1 LGEGRTGILFAMSA
15 SDENHLK
22 VLIRPVSRRGALA
35 LLGGLGLAVAGC
47 SGGSDSTN
55 ATATTKGA
63 SSSST
68 TSTTTGATTTTG
80 AATAAVTDCTVIP
93 EETGGPFPG
102 DGSNGPDVL
111 AENGVVRKDIR
122 SSFDGMSGT
131 ADGVPYTISF
141 TVVDVDNG
149 CKPLTGA
156 AVYVWHCD
164 REGNYS
170 MYQSASDQNY
180 LRGVQEVD
188 ANGVASFTSV
198 FPACYSGRWPH
209 VHFEVYPSVD
219 AATSGSNKLATSQ
232 IALPED
238 VCNAVYATSGYSSS
252 ASTLS
257 RVSLSSDMVFS
268 DGVATQTPSMTGN
281 ATNGYIS
288 SLVVGV
294 SGTV

>member
-1 LGEGRTGILFAMSA
+1 MSA
-15 SDENHLK
+15 SDENQLE
-22 VLIRPVSRRGALA
+22 VLTRPVSRRGALA

-47 SGGSDSTN
+47 SGGSDSSN

-80 AATAAVTDCTVIP
+80 AATTAVTDCTVLP

-111 AENGVVRKDIR
+111 SESGVVRKDIR
-122 SSFDGMSGT
+122 SSFDGMTGT
-131 ADGVPYTISF
+131 ADGVPYTMQF

-149 CKPLTGA
+149 CKPLTSA

-188 ANGVASFTSV
+188 ANGVATFTSV

-209 VHFEVYPSVD
+209 VHFEIYPSVD
-219 AATSGSNKLATSQ
+219 AATSGSNKLVTSQ
-232 IALPED
+232 LAFPED
-238 VCNAVYATSGYSSS
+238 TCSAVYATSGYETS
-252 ASTLS
+252 ASNLT

-281 ATNGYIS
+281 ATNGYVS